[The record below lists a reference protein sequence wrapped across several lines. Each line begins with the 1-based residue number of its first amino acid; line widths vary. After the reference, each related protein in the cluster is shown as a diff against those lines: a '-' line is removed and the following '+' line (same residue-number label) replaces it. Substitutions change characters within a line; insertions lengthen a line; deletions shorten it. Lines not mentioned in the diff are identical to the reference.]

1 MTIYT
6 CKVVKLLQRL
16 EIGQDTGGNILLIAW
31 FSPIRTDQGAGTAGQ
46 PCR

>member
-16 EIGQDTGGNILLIAW
+16 EIEQDTGGNILLTAW
-31 FSPIRTDQGAGTAGQ
+31 LSPIRTDQGAGIAKQ
-46 PCR
+46 ADR